1 MMRHGDHDQGEDE
14 RRNHDTAAAV
24 DRCAEVSALGAACD
38 EPADMR
44 CPTCRRALCYACAEQ
59 HCQRDAP
66 SCRATASPRALH

>member
-1 MMRHGDHDQGEDE
+1 
-14 RRNHDTAAAV
+14 
-24 DRCAEVSALGAACD
+24 
-38 EPADMR
+38 MR